1 MKSVVV
7 LNQNNNES
15 WFLYYRKIDLLFDI
29 YFIQVNLDKVFE
41 MCLNRDDMCVVFRF
55 YFYQCR

>member
-41 MCLNRDDMCVVFRF
+41 MCLN
-55 YFYQCR
+55 

>member
-15 WFLYYRKIDLLFDI
+15 WFLQYRKIDLLFDI

-41 MCLNRDDMCVVFRF
+41 MCLN
-55 YFYQCR
+55 

>member
-7 LNQNNNES
+7 LNQSNNES

-41 MCLNRDDMCVVFRF
+41 MCLN
-55 YFYQCR
+55 